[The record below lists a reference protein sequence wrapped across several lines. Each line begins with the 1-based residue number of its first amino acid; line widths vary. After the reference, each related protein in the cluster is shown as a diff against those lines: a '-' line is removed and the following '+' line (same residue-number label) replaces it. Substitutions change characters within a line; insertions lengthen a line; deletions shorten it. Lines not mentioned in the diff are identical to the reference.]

1 VARNYSK
8 VNMRTVQ
15 EQLAQVLS
23 MVGQIDPLDVV
34 LTDAAGSILAKDILA
49 VENVPDR
56 ALAACDGYAVRSADL
71 EGASPDSP
79 AVFPVAH
86 SISSPV
92 DAPVRLVEFQAIRVS
107 SGVALPVGADSV
119 VPLGWTD
126 RGDARV
132 SMTRVPAPGQYVW
145 TAGAEVPQGKVAL
158 EAGTRLGARQIA
170 FAASLGFKRVMVHPA
185 PRVVI
190 VPVGDELVE
199 PGSSRPGVY
208 DANGP
213 SLRTAV
219 SDVGAIPIS
228 VAPVTDSNA
237 QLREALEDQLV
248 RADFLITTGGLSEGE
263 NDTLRDVLSPL
274 GRVRFDHVA
283 MHPGMNQGFGQ
294 LTATTFS
301 DESGRLVPLYA
312 LPGHPAAAQI
322 AFEVFVR
329 PALRAMAGY
338 SDLYRASL
346 KAVSTARW
354 SSPAG
359 VRQFLPVFVTG
370 TPVEGYQLFP
380 VGDPMRAE
388 SLTMGALSQ
397 ANALA
402 VVPEDMT
409 EVAIGQALHCLV
421 LDD

>member
-1 VARNYSK
+1 
-8 VNMRTVQ
+8 MRTVQ
-15 EQLAQVLS
+15 EQLQQVLS
-23 MVGQIDPLDVV
+23 MVKQIAPIDVV
-34 LTDAAGSILAKDILA
+34 LTDAAGSILAKDI
-49 VENVPDR
+49 VVTENVPPVP
-56 ALAACDGYAVRSADL
+56 LAATDGYAARSSDL
-71 EGASPDSP
+71 EGASRQHL

-86 SISSPV
+86 VISDPNEQ
-92 DAPVRLVEFQAIRVS
+92 PVRLVQFQAIRVS
-107 SGVALPVGADSV
+107 SGVALPIGADCV
-119 VPLGWTD
+119 VPLNSTD
-126 RGDARV
+126 RGEARV
-132 SMTRVPAPGQYVW
+132 AIHEPV
-145 TAGAEVPQGKVAL
+145 TAGQNVWQVGSEVAEGKVAL

-170 FAASLGFKRVMVHPA
+170 FAASLGFKRVKVHPA

-190 VPVGDELVE
+190 VPVGDELVQA
-199 PGSSRPGVY
+199 GSSQTGVY

-219 SDVGAIPIS
+219 KDVGAIPIS

-248 RADFLITTGGLSEGE
+248 RADLLITTGGLSEGE

-274 GRVRFDHVA
+274 GQVRFDHIA
-283 MHPGMNQGFGQ
+283 MHPGITQGFGK
-294 LTATTFS
+294 LTVSTFS
-301 DESGRLVPLYA
+301 DEDGHSVPIYA

-338 SDLYRASL
+338 SDLYRPSL
-346 KAVSTARW
+346 AATSTQRW
-354 SSPAG
+354 ESPRG
-359 VRQFLPVFVTG
+359 VRQFLPVYVTG
-370 TPVEGYQLFP
+370 TPNEGYQLFP
-380 VGDPMRAE
+380 VGDPTRAE
-388 SLTMGALSQ
+388 SLTMGALSA

-409 EVAIGQALHCLV
+409 EVGIGQTLYCLV

>member
-1 VARNYSK
+1 
-8 VNMRTVQ
+8 MRTVQ
-15 EQLAQVLS
+15 EQLQHVLS
-23 MVGQIDPLDVV
+23 MVKQIAPLDVV
-34 LTDAAGSILAKDILA
+34 LTDAAGCILAKDI
-49 VENVPDR
+49 VVTENVPNH
-56 ALAACDGYAVRSADL
+56 AIASCDGYAVRSADL
-71 EGASPDSP
+71 EGATSERP
-79 AVFPVAH
+79 AVLPVAH
-86 SISSPV
+86 SFSNPNA
-92 DAPVRLVEFQAIRVS
+92 APVRLVEFQSVKVS
-107 SGVALPVGADSV
+107 SGVALPIGADAI
-119 VPLGWTD
+119 VPLNWTD

-132 SMTRVPAPGQYVW
+132 SIHRQSTPGQYVW
-145 TAGAEVPQGKVAL
+145 QAGSDVPEGKVAL

-170 FAASLGFKRVMVHPA
+170 FAASLGFKRVKVHPA

-190 VPVGDELVE
+190 VPVGDELVQA
-199 PGSSRPGVY
+199 GSTLPGVY

-219 SDVGAIPIS
+219 KDVGAIPIT
-228 VAPVTDSNA
+228 VAPVSDSNTE
-237 QLREALEDQLV
+237 LGETLEDQLV

-274 GRVRFDHVA
+274 GHVRFDHVA
-283 MHPGMNQGFGQ
+283 MHPGMNQGYGR
-294 LTATTFS
+294 LAATTFS
-301 DESGRLVPLYA
+301 DEPGRAVPIYA

-338 SDLYRASL
+338 SDLYRPSL
-346 KAVSTARW
+346 RATSTTRW
-354 SSPAG
+354 ASPAG
-359 VRQFLPVFVTG
+359 VRQFLPVVVTG
-370 TPVEGYQLFP
+370 SPQEGYQLFP

-388 SLTMGALSQ
+388 SLTMGVLSQ

-409 EVAIGQALHCLV
+409 EVGIGQVLHCLI